1 MGDIPIIGEGEEQ
14 VKRPVLTYRGKPLTD
29 MTKEELI
36 TICETLAT
44 RINTIAHENIRHMET
59 VRIIIKGG

>member
-1 MGDIPIIGEGEEQ
+1 MADIPIIGEGEDQ
-14 VKRPVLTYRGKPLTD
+14 VKRRILTYKGKPLAD

-59 VRIIIKGG
+59 VHAIIKGG